1 MYVCLCVCVCVCAIA
16 WLLAV
21 NNVLWFTQCYLE
33 HFILVLSF
41 LEMGFPCGSAGKES
55 TCNVGDVGLIPGLG
69 RSSGEEKGYPIQYS
83 GLENSMDYIPWVHK
97 GLDTTEQLSFF
108 THFFEIGD

>member
-1 MYVCLCVCVCVCAIA
+1 
-16 WLLAV
+16 
-21 NNVLWFTQCYLE
+21 
-33 HFILVLSF
+33 
-41 LEMGFPCGSAGKES
+41 MGFPCGSAGKES